1 VELPIY
7 SRRRHWDYEIKR
19 RWEVAARKTSTASQA
34 VGGRLHQW
42 RVGRQRLLVSL
53 FETGE
58 QIERGSYFFIVS

>member
-1 VELPIY
+1 MP
-7 SRRRHWDYEIKR
+7 
-19 RWEVAARKTSTASQA
+19 QA

>member
-1 VELPIY
+1 MSALARFADS
-7 SRRRHWDYEIKR
+7 SRASR
-19 RWEVAARKTSTASQA
+19 EVREVPQA

>member
-1 VELPIY
+1 VPVEEP
-7 SRRRHWDYEIKR
+7 
-19 RWEVAARKTSTASQA
+19 STASQA